1 MSSRYIILTANLVV
15 KDNQEWCMDVF
26 DVFVTAGQSVTLG
39 EAVIRRYRPVSADNN
54 HIVLNIF
61 ASERD
66 DVKVKNLLQKKF
78 KCLVLST
85 ISQDLLL
92 SYIPISL
99 DKKILTYKNIR
110 HFS

>member
-1 MSSRYIILTANLVV
+1 MSILLTANLVV

-66 DVKVKNLLQKKF
+66 DVKVKNLLQKNT
-78 KCLVLST
+78 CLVLST

-99 DKKILTYKNIR
+99 DKKILTYKNI
-110 HFS
+110 

>member
-1 MSSRYIILTANLVV
+1 MIRIIELWIEFMSILFTANLVV

-61 ASERD
+61 SSERD
-66 DVKVKNLLQKKF
+66 DVKVKLFSLFFLFYILNLLF
-78 KCLVLST
+78 L
-85 ISQDLLL
+85 
-92 SYIPISL
+92 
-99 DKKILTYKNIR
+99 
-110 HFS
+110 

>member
-1 MSSRYIILTANLVV
+1 MSILLTANLVV

-66 DVKVKNLLQKKF
+66 DVKVKNLLQKKL

-85 ISQDLLL
+85 ISQDLVV
-92 SYIPISL
+92 SYIPAQF
-99 DKKILTYKNIR
+99 
-110 HFS
+110 H

>member
-1 MSSRYIILTANLVV
+1 MSLPILFTANLVV

-61 ASERD
+61 SSERD
-66 DVKVKNLLQKKF
+66 DVKVKLFSLFFLFYILNLLF
-78 KCLVLST
+78 L
-85 ISQDLLL
+85 
-92 SYIPISL
+92 
-99 DKKILTYKNIR
+99 
-110 HFS
+110 

>member
-1 MSSRYIILTANLVV
+1 MSILFTANLVV

-61 ASERD
+61 SSERD
-66 DVKVKNLLQKKF
+66 DVKVNLFSLFFFYILNLLF
-78 KCLVLST
+78 L
-85 ISQDLLL
+85 
-92 SYIPISL
+92 
-99 DKKILTYKNIR
+99 
-110 HFS
+110 

>member
-1 MSSRYIILTANLVV
+1 MIRIIELWIEFMSLPILFTANLVV

-61 ASERD
+61 SSERD
-66 DVKVKNLLQKKF
+66 DVKVKLFSLFFLFYILNLLF
-78 KCLVLST
+78 L
-85 ISQDLLL
+85 
-92 SYIPISL
+92 
-99 DKKILTYKNIR
+99 
-110 HFS
+110 

>member
-1 MSSRYIILTANLVV
+1 MFFLLTANLVV

-66 DVKVKNLLQKKF
+66 DVKVKNLLQKKYMS
-78 KCLVLST
+78 CL
-85 ISQDLLL
+85 IN
-92 SYIPISL
+92 YITRSPIIVYSNF
-99 DKKILTYKNIR
+99 TR
-110 HFS
+110 

>member
-1 MSSRYIILTANLVV
+1 MTLPILFTANLVV

-61 ASERD
+61 SSERD
-66 DVKVKNLLQKKF
+66 DVKVKLFSLF
-78 KCLVLST
+78 FLF
-85 ISQDLLL
+85 
-92 SYIPISL
+92 YIL
-99 DKKILTYKNIR
+99 NFL
-110 HFS
+110 FL

>member
-1 MSSRYIILTANLVV
+1 MFFLLTANLVV

-66 DVKVKNLLQKKF
+66 DVKVKNLLQKKL
-78 KCLVLST
+78 KCLVVYSNFT
-85 ISQDLLL
+85 
-92 SYIPISL
+92 
-99 DKKILTYKNIR
+99 KKILTCKI
-110 HFS
+110 

>member
-1 MSSRYIILTANLVV
+1 MSLPIFFTANLVV

-61 ASERD
+61 SSERD
-66 DVKVKNLLQKKF
+66 DVKVKLFSLFFLFYILNLLF
-78 KCLVLST
+78 L
-85 ISQDLLL
+85 
-92 SYIPISL
+92 
-99 DKKILTYKNIR
+99 
-110 HFS
+110 